1 MDAESEDCVDVGYWT
16 RLEDGRIECRLCPRF
31 CKMRSG
37 QRGLC
42 FVRRAREDG
51 EGMELTGYGRST
63 GFCVDPIEKKPL
75 NHFLPGS
82 AVLSF
87 GTAGCNLACAFCQNH
102 DISKSREVARLSA
115 HAAPETIARAAER
128 LGCASVAYTYND
140 PVIFMEY
147 ALDAAAACRARG
159 VKNVAVT
166 AGFVCEEPRK
176 RFFAGM
182 DAANVDL
189 KAFTERFYAKR
200 CVGSLEPVL
209 DTLKYLVHET
219 NVWTE
224 ITTLLIPGEN
234 DSDEE
239 IEALTQ
245 WVAKELKRDTPL
257 HFTAFHPDYHMLDTP
272 PTPPATLQKARSIAI
287 KNGLAHVYVGNVHDP
302 ARQATLCPTCGA
314 RVIGRDGY
322 TITAYSLD
330 ACRRLQELRNQD
342 GRRVR
347 REAGPMG
354 IAAAAGRHRAL
365 RGVRRSPA
373 GARYA
378 PSDASISSKAPDG
391 TRNTPVNGWV
401 SSRIRNRAL
410 PTANAPKPRATTVV
424 GLMRESTPKP
434 QKRISAQET
443 TITTRGQETGLA
455 SCSEI
460 SSLVCSIALAA
471 AAALAANCR

>member
-1 MDAESEDCVDVGYWT
+1 MTPKFKRSIPKRIPKHRAASMPSVALHLRFARTTLSWEPGSGRAKVERAMDAESETCVDVEYWT
-16 RLEDGRIECRLCPRF
+16 RLDDGRIECGLCPRF
-31 CKMRSG
+31 CKMRPG

-51 EGMELTGYGRST
+51 AGMELTGYGRST

-87 GTAGCNLACAFCQNH
+87 GTAGCNLACSFCQNH

-147 ALDAAAACRARG
+147 ALDTAAACRAQG

-166 AGFVCEEPRK
+166 AGFICAEPRK
-176 RFFAGM
+176 RLFAGM

-189 KAFTERFYAKR
+189 KGFTERFYAKR
-200 CVGSLEPVL
+200 CAGSLEPVL

-239 IEALTQ
+239 LDALTQ
-245 WVAKELKRDTPL
+245 WVARELRPDVPL
-257 HFTAFHPDYHMLDTP
+257 HFTAFHPDYHMLETL
-272 PTPPATLQKARSIAI
+272 PTPLRDAAKGAHHRHPRRASPCLCRQRPRS
-287 KNGLAHVYVGNVHDP
+287 G
-302 ARQATLCPTCGA
+302 
-314 RVIGRDGY
+314 
-322 TITAYSLD
+322 
-330 ACRRLQELRNQD
+330 
-342 GRRVR
+342 
-347 REAGPMG
+347 
-354 IAAAAGRHRAL
+354 AAGDALSDMRRARHRA
-365 RGVRRSPA
+365 RRL
-373 GARYA
+373 Y
-378 PSDASISSKAPDG
+378 DHC
-391 TRNTPVNGWV
+391 
-401 SSRIRNRAL
+401 IRA
-410 PTANAPKPRATTVV
+410 
-424 GLMRESTPKP
+424 
-434 QKRISAQET
+434 
-443 TITTRGQETGLA
+443 
-455 SCSEI
+455 
-460 SSLVCSIALAA
+460 
-471 AAALAANCR
+471 

>member
-1 MDAESEDCVDVGYWT
+1 MGPDESVNVGCWT

-31 CKMRSG
+31 CKMRAG

-82 AVLSF
+82 SALSF
-87 GTAGCNLACAFCQNH
+87 GTAGCNLACAFCQNW

-115 HAAPETIARAAER
+115 HAMPETIARAAER

-147 ALDAAAACRARG
+147 ALDTAAACKARG

-176 RFFAGM
+176 RLFAAM

-200 CVGSLEPVL
+200 CAGSLEPVL
-209 DTLKYLVHET
+209 DTLKYLVRET
-219 NVWTE
+219 DVWTE

-234 DSDEE
+234 DSDDE

-245 WVAKELKRDTPL
+245 WVGRELGRDVPL
-257 HFTAFHPDYHMLDTP
+257 HFTAFHPDYHMLDTST
-272 PTPPATLQKARSIAI
+272 TPLATLQKARAIAI
-287 KNGLAHVYVGNVHDP
+287 ANGLHHVYVGNVRDP
-302 ARQATLCPTCGA
+302 AREATLCATCGA
-314 RVIGRDGY
+314 RCIGRDRY
-322 TITAYSLD
+322 EITEYRLD
-330 ACRRLQELRNQD
+330 ASGRCLACGAPMAGVFAERPGTWGSRRLPVAIE
-342 GRRVR
+342 
-347 REAGPMG
+347 
-354 IAAAAGRHRAL
+354 
-365 RGVRRSPA
+365 
-373 GARYA
+373 RYA
-378 PSDASISSKAPDG
+378 A
-391 TRNTPVNGWV
+391 
-401 SSRIRNRAL
+401 
-410 PTANAPKPRATTVV
+410 
-424 GLMRESTPKP
+424 
-434 QKRISAQET
+434 
-443 TITTRGQETGLA
+443 
-455 SCSEI
+455 
-460 SSLVCSIALAA
+460 
-471 AAALAANCR
+471 

>member
-1 MDAESEDCVDVGYWT
+1 
-16 RLEDGRIECRLCPRF
+16 
-31 CKMRSG
+31 
-37 QRGLC
+37 
-42 FVRRAREDG
+42 
-51 EGMELTGYGRST
+51 MELTGYGRST

-87 GTAGCNLACAFCQNH
+87 GTAGCNLACSFCQNR

-166 AGFVCEEPRK
+166 AGFVCAEPRK
-176 RFFAGM
+176 RLFAGM

-189 KAFTERFYAKR
+189 KGFTERFYAKR
-200 CVGSLEPVL
+200 CAGSLEPVL

-239 IEALTQ
+239 LDALTQ
-245 WVAKELKRDTPL
+245 WVARELQARRSL
-257 HFTAFHPDYHMLDTP
+257 AFHRLPPRLSHAGDRAHAAPD
-272 PTPPATLQKARSIAI
+272 AAK
-287 KNGLAHVYVGNVHDP
+287 
-302 ARQATLCPTCGA
+302 GA
-314 RVIGRDGY
+314 RHRHPQRASPRLCRQRPRSGAAGDALSDLRRARDC
-322 TITAYSLD
+322 A
-330 ACRRLQELRNQD
+330 RRLYDHGLRARRVGRVLKLRDED

-347 REAGPMG
+347 GQARRMG
-354 IAAAAGRHRAL
+354 RAARRGRHRTL
-365 RGVRRSPA
+365 RGVKVRRRER
-373 GARYA
+373 ARL
-378 PSDASISSKAPDG
+378 S
-391 TRNTPVNGWV
+391 
-401 SSRIRNRAL
+401 
-410 PTANAPKPRATTVV
+410 PKPLRHRADRLGIGPRGAG
-424 GLMRESTPKP
+424 GLRRDH
-434 QKRISAQET
+434 RI
-443 TITTRGQETGLA
+443 LD
-455 SCSEI
+455 
-460 SSLVCSIALAA
+460 VALGFS
-471 AAALAANCR
+471 R

>member
-1 MDAESEDCVDVGYWT
+1 MDAEDCINVGYWT
-16 RLEDGRIECRLCPRF
+16 RLEDGRIECGLCPRF
-31 CKMRSG
+31 CKMRPG

-51 EGMELTGYGRST
+51 AGMELTGYGRST

-102 DISKSREVARLSA
+102 DISKSREVAQLSA
-115 HAAPETIARAAER
+115 RAMPETIARAAER

-147 ALDAAAACRARG
+147 ALDTAAACRARG

-166 AGFVCEEPRK
+166 AGFICEEPRK
-176 RFFAGM
+176 RLFAAM

-200 CVGSLEPVL
+200 CVGALEPVL

-219 NVWTE
+219 DVWTE
-224 ITTLLIPGEN
+224 ITTLIIPGEN
-234 DSDEE
+234 DSDDE

-245 WVAKELKRDTPL
+245 WVGRELRADVPL
-257 HFTAFHPDYHMLDTP
+257 HFTAFHPDYHMLETQ

-287 KNGLAHVYVGNVHDP
+287 KNGLHHVYVGNVHDP

-314 RVIGRDGY
+314 RAIRRNGY
-322 TITAYSLD
+322 TITGYALD
-330 ACRRLQELRNQD
+330 ATGACTNCGTKMAGVFAGKPGAWGSRRLPVDIE
-342 GRRVR
+342 
-347 REAGPMG
+347 
-354 IAAAAGRHRAL
+354 
-365 RGVRRSPA
+365 
-373 GARYA
+373 RYA
-378 PSDASISSKAPDG
+378 A
-391 TRNTPVNGWV
+391 
-401 SSRIRNRAL
+401 
-410 PTANAPKPRATTVV
+410 
-424 GLMRESTPKP
+424 
-434 QKRISAQET
+434 
-443 TITTRGQETGLA
+443 
-455 SCSEI
+455 
-460 SSLVCSIALAA
+460 
-471 AAALAANCR
+471 

>member
-1 MDAESEDCVDVGYWT
+1 MDAETETCVDVEYWT
-16 RLEDGRIECRLCPRF
+16 RLDDGRIECGVCPRF
-31 CKMRSG
+31 CKMRPG

-51 EGMELTGYGRST
+51 AGMELTGYGRST

-87 GTAGCNLACAFCQNH
+87 GTAGCNLACSFCQNW

-115 HAAPETIARAAER
+115 QAAPETIARAAER

-166 AGFVCEEPRK
+166 AGFVCAEPR
-176 RFFAGM
+176 RRLFAGM

-189 KAFTERFYAKR
+189 KGFTERFYAKR
-200 CVGSLEPVL
+200 CAGSLAPVL

-239 IEALTQ
+239 LDALTQ
-245 WVAKELKRDTPL
+245 WAARELRADVPL
-257 HFTAFHPDYHMLDTP
+257 HFTAFHPDYHMRETE
-272 PTPPATLQKARSIAI
+272 PTPLATLQKARAIAI
-287 KNGLAHVYVGNVHDP
+287 RNGLHHVYVGNVHDP
-302 ARQATLCPTCGA
+302 SRQATLCPTCGA
-314 RVIGRDGY
+314 RAIGRDGY
-322 TITAYSLD
+322 MITTYALD
-330 ACRRLQELRNQD
+330 ASGACLSCGAEMAGVFAAQPGAWGARRLSVEI
-342 GRRVR
+342 
-347 REAGPMG
+347 E
-354 IAAAAGRHRAL
+354 
-365 RGVRRSPA
+365 
-373 GARYA
+373 RYA
-378 PSDASISSKAPDG
+378 A
-391 TRNTPVNGWV
+391 
-401 SSRIRNRAL
+401 
-410 PTANAPKPRATTVV
+410 
-424 GLMRESTPKP
+424 
-434 QKRISAQET
+434 
-443 TITTRGQETGLA
+443 
-455 SCSEI
+455 
-460 SSLVCSIALAA
+460 
-471 AAALAANCR
+471 

>member
-1 MDAESEDCVDVGYWT
+1 MIEGTGSGRAKVERAMDAETETCVDVEYWT
-16 RLEDGRIECRLCPRF
+16 RLDDGRIECGVCPRF
-31 CKMRSG
+31 CKMRPG

-51 EGMELTGYGRST
+51 AGMELTGYGRST

-87 GTAGCNLACAFCQNH
+87 GTAGCNLACSFCQNW

-140 PVIFMEY
+140 PVIFLEY

-166 AGFVCEEPRK
+166 AGFICAEPRK
-176 RFFAGM
+176 RLFAGM

-189 KAFTERFYAKR
+189 KGFTERFYAKR
-200 CVGSLEPVL
+200 CAGSLAPVL

-239 IEALTQ
+239 LDALTQ
-245 WVAKELKRDTPL
+245 WAARELRTDVPL
-257 HFTAFHPDYHMLDTP
+257 HFTAFHPDYHMRETE
-272 PTPPATLQKARSIAI
+272 PTPPATLQKARAIAI
-287 KNGLAHVYVGNVHDP
+287 RNGLQHVYVGNVHDP

-314 RVIGRDGY
+314 RTIGRDGY
-322 TITAYSLD
+322 AIAAYALD
-330 ACRRLQELRNQD
+330 ASGACRSCGTRMAGVFAVQPGAWGSRRLSVDIE
-342 GRRVR
+342 
-347 REAGPMG
+347 
-354 IAAAAGRHRAL
+354 
-365 RGVRRSPA
+365 
-373 GARYA
+373 RYA
-378 PSDASISSKAPDG
+378 A
-391 TRNTPVNGWV
+391 
-401 SSRIRNRAL
+401 
-410 PTANAPKPRATTVV
+410 
-424 GLMRESTPKP
+424 
-434 QKRISAQET
+434 
-443 TITTRGQETGLA
+443 
-455 SCSEI
+455 
-460 SSLVCSIALAA
+460 
-471 AAALAANCR
+471 

>member
-1 MDAESEDCVDVGYWT
+1 MDAETETCVDVGYWT
-16 RLEDGRIECRLCPRF
+16 RLDDGRIECGICPRF
-31 CKMRSG
+31 CKMRPG

-51 EGMELTGYGRST
+51 AGMELTGYGRST

-87 GTAGCNLACAFCQNH
+87 GTAGCNLACSFCQNW

-115 HAAPETIARAAER
+115 QAAPETIARAAER

-166 AGFVCEEPRK
+166 AGFVCAEPRK
-176 RFFAGM
+176 LLFAGM

-200 CVGSLEPVL
+200 CAGSLAPVL

-224 ITTLLIPGEN
+224 ITTLSFRARTIPTRSSTRSRNGWRASLRA
-234 DSDEE
+234 D
-239 IEALTQ
+239 
-245 WVAKELKRDTPL
+245 VPL
-257 HFTAFHPDYHMLDTP
+257 HFTAFHPDYHMRETE
-272 PTPPATLQKARSIAI
+272 PTPPATLQKARAIAI
-287 KNGLAHVYVGNVHDP
+287 RNGLHHVYVGNVHDP

-314 RVIGRDGY
+314 RAISRDGY
-322 TITAYSLD
+322 TITSLR
-330 ACRRLQELRNQD
+330 ARRLGRVHELRDQD
-342 GRRVR
+342 GGRVR
-347 REAGPMG
+347 GEARRLGL
-354 IAAAAGRHRAL
+354 AAAVGRHRTL
-365 RGVRRSPA
+365 RGVRSL
-373 GARYA
+373 
-378 PSDASISSKAPDG
+378 
-391 TRNTPVNGWV
+391 
-401 SSRIRNRAL
+401 NRRA
-410 PTANAPKPRATTVV
+410 RAT
-424 GLMRESTPKP
+424 GRARRASRRRRRMGRE
-434 QKRISAQET
+434 
-443 TITTRGQETGLA
+443 TR
-455 SCSEI
+455 
-460 SSLVCSIALAA
+460 
-471 AAALAANCR
+471 R